1 MRLFQKLNTYHVS
14 MVPYLLEK
22 LKAVQEGD
30 RDLLENSLIIYG
42 SPMGDSNLH
51 NHRRLPLFLAGHA
64 GGRLK
69 GNLHIAAPDDTPMA
83 NVWLAV
89 LQKLGIDRAAFGDST
104 AALDLDVAANS
115 DTALQRQGL

>member
-1 MRLFQKLNTYHVS
+1 
-14 MVPYLLEK
+14 
-22 LKAVQEGD
+22 
-30 RDLLENSLIIYG
+30 
-42 SPMGDSNLH
+42 
-51 NHRRLPLFLAGHA
+51 
-64 GGRLK
+64 
-69 GNLHIAAPDDTPMA
+69 MA